1 MQLIQDRR
9 TLHQIP
15 ELDRNLPETMDY
27 LKNSLEPLGCRL
39 FSPME
44 GALCAFFDF
53 G

>member
-27 LKNSLEPLGCRL
+27 LKNSLAPLGLPLVMTR
-39 FSPME
+39 S
-44 GALCAFFDF
+44 F
-53 G
+53 GIWSSRPSG